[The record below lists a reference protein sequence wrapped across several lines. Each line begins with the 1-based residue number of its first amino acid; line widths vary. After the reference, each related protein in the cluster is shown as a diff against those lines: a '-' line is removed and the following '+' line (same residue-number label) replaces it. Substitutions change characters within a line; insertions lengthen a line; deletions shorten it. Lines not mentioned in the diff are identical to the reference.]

1 MEESLSPK
9 LKQSNPTH
17 VQITCALPFA
27 LYAEGQYEINLPP
40 HTVGVSLR
48 RVRQQHIDPRVGIES
63 GEFDLSE
70 DRSGFVSYTQLT
82 LILDWPTF
90 EHLSG
95 QVGLPPDEKR
105 LRQVA
110 TSLTNYVLEAY
121 RHATNTPWIRRVPG
135 TQLYNLEAYV
145 THADGEVEGILS
157 LGPPP
162 GQRITPS
169 LKLSQDTEQK
179 FRQNI
184 SSRNPSPIWDTLWLD
199 AEDALTRGDHRSA
212 VICAHSTLETL
223 AHATILAWLRE
234 KAPDLDNAISVIA
247 RQKEEQRLFTNQVL
261 SLEELTEF
269 LNDTRKVEIALFDV
283 LGCDPSWGFDLKV
296 RFERLA
302 AARNQVL
309 HSGAGITQDNTH
321 RYLNFSR
328 ALRHLLT
335 SKQNLDRIKRFKV
348 HPPEAALTFLLGRPP
363 HTLLT
368 QLLNDLQSD
377 GFQLTICSMRGFPW
391 PTHRA
396 PTTVSTLAQW
406 PTFRIYLPKR
416 KQLKQIDW
424 ELHLINVL
432 LKASIVDKE
441 GWPYADIL
449 DPDTK
454 ASLSLDIINWE
465 AYRAVAKAITGAIL
479 AVELHRRLQGTDLD
493 SRRQALMTRQIKQL
507 QRDIRSTDFKAT
519 APKSLAHLTLPITV
533 LGLRHTNPQG
543 STSMFALLKSQAPE
557 QAAILTK
564 ILDALGKSGYTTPQ
578 EAATAMLVVKNAFGL
593 LDMIG
598 VRETPKRHF
607 RTKYTSDEL
616 RRLGHT

>member
-1 MEESLSPK
+1 MEESLS
-9 LKQSNPTH
+9 LESEQSNPTH
-17 VQITCALPFA
+17 IQIICALPFA

-40 HTVGVSLR
+40 HTVAVSLH

-82 LILDWPTF
+82 MTLDWPTF
-90 EHLSG
+90 KQLSG
-95 QVGLPPDEKR
+95 QAKASPDEKC

-110 TSLTNYVLEAY
+110 IYLANHVLEAY
-121 RHATNTPWIRRVPG
+121 RHATNTPWIRRISG

-145 THADGEVEGILS
+145 TYANGEVHGITS

-162 GQRITPS
+162 GHAITPS
-169 LKLSQDTEQK
+169 LKLTQDTEQK

-184 SSRNPSPIWDTLWLD
+184 NSPNPPPVWDILWLD
-199 AEDALTRGDHRSA
+199 AEDALTRGDYRSA
-212 VICAHSTLETL
+212 VISAHSAIETL
-223 AHATILAWLRE
+223 AHTTILAWLRE
-234 KAPDLDNAISVIA
+234 QSLDLDNAISIIA
-247 RQKEEQRLFTNQVL
+247 GQPKEQKRFTNQVL

-269 LNDTRKVEIALFDV
+269 LNDTRKVEIALSKV

-309 HSGAGITQDNTH
+309 HSGAGITQDDAR
-321 RYLNFSR
+321 RYLNLAR

-335 SKQNLDRIKRFKV
+335 SKQNLDRIQRFKT
-348 HPPEAALTFLLGRPP
+348 HPPEVSLTFLLGRSP
-363 HTLLT
+363 HTLLI
-368 QLLNDLQSD
+368 QLLNDLESD
-377 GFQLTICSMRGFPW
+377 GFQPTIWSMSWFPW
-391 PTHRA
+391 PTYRA
-396 PTTVSTLAQW
+396 ATVSTLVQW
-406 PTFRIYLPKR
+406 PSFRIYLPKR
-416 KQLKQIDW
+416 KLLNQNDW

-432 LKASIVDKE
+432 LKASIIHRE
-441 GWPYADIL
+441 GWPFADIL

-465 AYRAVAKAITGAIL
+465 AYRAVAKAITDTIL
-479 AVELHRRLQGTDLD
+479 AVELHRRLHGTGLD
-493 SRRQALMTRQIKQL
+493 SRHQDLMTRQIKQL
-507 QRDIRSTDFKAT
+507 QRDISSTDFKAT
-519 APKSLAHLTLPITV
+519 APKSLAHLTLPITA
-533 LGLRHTNPQG
+533 LGLRLTNAQG
-543 STSMFALLKSQAPE
+543 SAYVFALLRRRAPE

-564 ILDALGKSGYTTPQ
+564 VLDTFGKSGYTTPQ

-598 VRETPKRHF
+598 VREAPKRQF
-607 RTKYTSDEL
+607 RTKYTPDEL